1 MRTQYNGVQVQ
12 AGGKPKTGRYHSMRS
27 SLFCCMLV
35 LICSPAS
42 CSHVLLFLSVQ
53 VAVVL
58 VRGGNWSYEKKKGVQ
73 GWFTVLVLSEL
84 L

>member
-1 MRTQYNGVQVQ
+1 
-12 AGGKPKTGRYHSMRS
+12 
-27 SLFCCMLV
+27 MLV